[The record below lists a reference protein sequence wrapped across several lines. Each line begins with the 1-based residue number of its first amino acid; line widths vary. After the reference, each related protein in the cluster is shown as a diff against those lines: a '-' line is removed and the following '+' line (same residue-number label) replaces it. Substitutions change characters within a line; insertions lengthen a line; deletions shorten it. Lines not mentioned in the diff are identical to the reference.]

1 MKRQRSREGG
11 ALVAEFAVALPL
23 IILLALIAAEGANLF
38 RVYQVVANASR
49 EGARVAVLAWYSP
62 AAMNQ
67 NAQTTCT
74 FSAGSLSSSNPVC
87 QNVANYAQNNGL
99 IGNGLAQCSN
109 LNVTVNQAY
118 QPPTDSTPRYS
129 QVTVVCAYRMRW
141 LPRLPFYTISNR
153 LNVGR
158 STAFLN
164 FY

>member
-1 MKRQRSREGG
+1 MKRNRSRETGTY
-11 ALVAEFAVALPL
+11 VAEFAVALPL

-62 AAMNQ
+62 TAMNQ
-67 NAQTTCT
+67 NAQTSCL
-74 FSAGSLSSSNPVC
+74 FGSGFLTSSNAVC
-87 QNVANYAQNNGL
+87 QDVANYAQNNGL
-99 IGNGLAQCSN
+99 IGNGLQQCTSMKVN
-109 LNVTVNQAY
+109 LNQSY

-129 QVTVVCAYRMRW
+129 VVQVICVYRLHW
-141 LPRLPFYTISNR
+141 LPRLPFYGIGNGLLIR
-153 LNVGR
+153 H